1 MAYTSNKYT
10 ETNFDGHNKRH
21 FDGKP
26 HFAKHRHD
34 RHQPD
39 EYTDEPQTSSR
50 PKHPEYHAD
59 AQGNQQY
66 TAICQRGLENVL
78 ADELAALGANV
89 TAVSRSTVFFTG
101 DNYTLYKANMAV
113 RSAVNILRPL
123 KTIIAHDYDM
133 LYYQAKKINWHKMFG
148 IDKTIR
154 IDVKGSSDE
163 LTHSQYVIHR
173 IKDAILDTQRKFNDG
188 QRPSVDKDNPD
199 IHVIAY
205 LTGRDV
211 TLYLDSSGIP
221 LFKRGYRE
229 DTHFAA
235 PLKEELAAGLLELS
249 GWDGKTNVLDICCGS
264 ATLLIEAALLATRTP
279 PNLHRRFAFQNW
291 TDFDETA
298 YKRAKSDLQKQIIPS
313 DIKLTGYEIDRLTAK
328 KASEIIKSLKLD
340 KMITI
345 INDDFRHCQDNY
357 ENALIITNPPY
368 GQRLESDDEETVF
381 ALYKDIGDFL
391 KHHCTSSS
399 AYIFTGNFE
408 AMKHIGLRTSRR
420 IEVWNGPIE
429 CRLLEIK
436 CY

>member
-1 MAYTSNKYT
+1 MIYTSNKYT

-101 DNYTLYKANMAV
+101 DNYTLYKANMAL

-123 KTIIAHDYDM
+123 KRIIAHDYDM
-133 LYYQAKKINWHKMFG
+133 LYFQAKKINWHKMFG

-154 IDVKGSSDE
+154 IDVKGSSEE

-199 IHVIAY
+199 IHVVAY
-205 LTGRDV
+205 LTNRDV
-211 TLYLDSSGIP
+211 TLYLDSSGTP

-249 GWDGKTNVLDICCGS
+249 GWDGKTDVLDICCGS
-264 ATLLIEAALLATRTP
+264 GTLLIEAALLATHTP
-279 PNLHRRFAFQNW
+279 PNLHRRFSFQNW
-291 TDFDETA
+291 SDFDEAA
-298 YKRAKSDLQKQIIPS
+298 YKRAKNDLQKQIIPS
-313 DIKLTGYEIDRLTAK
+313 DIKLTGYEIDRFTAK
-328 KASEIIKSLKLD
+328 KATEIIRSLKLD

-345 INDDFRHCQDNY
+345 INDDFRHCQHKY
-357 ENALIITNPPY
+357 ENAIIITNPPY
-368 GQRLESDDEETVF
+368 GQRLESDDEEKVF

-391 KHHCTSSS
+391 KHNCATSM